1 MSTESVTRRNFLA
14 ASGLALSAGI
24 AWNRRT
30 YAANDRISLALIG
43 AGDRGTSHIAD
54 IAKLKDT
61 HNVAITAVCDVWQV
75 NLKKAAERVTGW
87 FGAAPFT
94 TTRFGDVLTRD
105 DVDAVVIATPD
116 FGHTPIMLEAL
127 KAGKDVYVE
136 KPMSIE
142 LDMANEAVDLARA
155 KERVVQVGTQRRSE
169 GRWRAAQEFLGAQG
183 LGTLTRV
190 SSSVCFNHPR
200 WARDVNDCKAEE
212 VDWDAYLFN
221 REKVPF
227 DPNLIRRW
235 HLYKMCTNGLAGLWM
250 VHLVDT
256 AHIITGATY
265 PDSAVALGGIYLWK
279 DGREHSDVFHALLD
293 YPEGFL
299 FDWSMS
305 LTNGAGNRYNCHG
318 RYGTLDLE
326 QMKYSGDGGEKDH
339 EIEAGTLTP
348 QPDGNHM
355 ANWFECLRTRQ
366 KPLGDIEYG
375 HQHSVASIMA
385 ADAFHTG
392 KRMKYDRENR
402 RIYPA

>member
-1 MSTESVTRRNFLA
+1 MNSPSLSRRTFLA
-14 ASGLALSAGI
+14 ASGMALGAGI
-24 AWNRRT
+24 ALNRR
-30 YAANDRISLALIG
+30 AFGANDRISLAIIG

-54 IAKLKDT
+54 IAKLKDS
-61 HNVAITAVCDVWQV
+61 HNVTITAVCDVWRV
-75 NLKKAAERVTGW
+75 NLDNAAERVTKW

-94 TTRFGDVLTRD
+94 TTRFGEVLVRD

-136 KPMSIE
+136 KPMSLE
-142 LDMANEAVDLARA
+142 MDMANEAVDLARA
-155 KERVVQVGTQRRSE
+155 NGRVVQVGTQKRSE
-169 GRWRAAQEFLGAQG
+169 GKWRAAHEFLAGQG

-200 WARDVNDCKAEE
+200 WARDVSNCKVED
-212 VDWDAYLFN
+212 VDWEAYLFN

-235 HLYKMCTNGLAGLWM
+235 HLYRMCTNGLAGLWM
-250 VHLVDT
+250 CHLVDV

-265 PDSAVALGGIYLWK
+265 PDSAVALGGIYQWK
-279 DGREHSDVFHALLD
+279 DGREHTDVFHALLD

-305 LTNGAGNRYNCHG
+305 ITNAAGNRYNAHG
-318 RYGTLDLE
+318 RYGTMDVERLT
-326 QMKYSGDGGEKDH
+326 YSGDGGEKGH
-339 EIEAGTLTP
+339 EIEAGAITA

-355 ANWFECLRTRQ
+355 ANWFECLRSRER
-366 KPLGDIEYG
+366 PAADIEFG
-375 HQHSVASIMA
+375 HQHSVATIMA
-385 ADAFHTG
+385 AEALHTG
-392 KRMKYDRENR
+392 QRMKYDRENR
-402 RIYPA
+402 RVYPG